1 MSQEQ
6 VRLIPFTTSLLD
18 GLDVKETLR
27 HLVENK
33 IYVREERSVRG
44 QVGSVVFIFDE
55 DEPSK
60 DQAERFPW
68 KITWL
73 GEHDQESDM
82 AFYATPAGETVVGPG
97 ISRCEYGGFVLSYPP
112 WRMVDVWKDRF
123 FNPAR
128 SK

>member
-1 MSQEQ
+1 M
-6 VRLIPFTTSLLD
+6 
-18 GLDVKETLR
+18 KETLR

-33 IYVREERSVRG
+33 IYVREESSVRG
-44 QVGSVVFIFDE
+44 RVGSVVFIFDE

-82 AFYATPAGETVVGPG
+82 AFYATPAGEMVVL
-97 ISRCEYGGFVLSYPP
+97 IVS
-112 WRMVDVWKDRF
+112 D
-123 FNPAR
+123 N
-128 SK
+128 